1 MHAADELDVLATGG
15 KRVERRSLHGES
27 EPAAHV
33 GRLRRDVE
41 AGDPRRATGCRQKGR
56 QDPDGRGLSGA
67 VGAEE
72 TQELTRL
79 DVEADAAN
87 GARAAGLTRDQ
98 VSGVADRAHRGL
110 TSSQ

>member
-41 AGDPRRATGCRQKGR
+41 AGDPRRATGCRQKSCENA
-56 QDPDGRGLSGA
+56 DGRGLSGA

-79 DVEADAAN
+79 DVDADAVF
-87 GARAAGLTRDQ
+87 GLCAVGINLEQ
-98 VSGVADRAHRGL
+98 VLEFYVQINHGL
-110 TSSQ
+110 IS